1 MSGKDQSLLDLV
13 VASGL
18 LHQGGEADIY
28 NVSARNRL
36 FVLKWYKAKKNF
48 DTDAI
53 KKIASLDDAGVYKVR
68 EF

>member
-36 FVLKWYKAKKNF
+36 FVLK
-48 DTDAI
+48 
-53 KKIASLDDAGVYKVR
+53 
-68 EF
+68 